1 MATEDARYRQS
12 TQYRLWSFSPG
23 KLASLRA
30 QTNELA
36 AASISAR
43 LAAARSSGSGANSDS
58 GNGNGSGSVAATPAP
73 LPDFLTPADEHQLL
87 TFYTVML
94 LKAATF
100 CELSSDARAS
110 AAVLLK
116 RFYVTNSIMTY
127 PPSTMIKTAL
137 FFGAKAEGHYLR
149 VGRIADRIKG
159 TTPEEILA
167 GEFLLCEGVRF
178 AFDVRHPFRALQGA
192 FMQLR
197 RCTADLDDDARL
209 GRAHDRAGAVLRFS
223 SLVTDVYFHYTP
235 SQIMMAALSI
245 ADHGLLERLI
255 QETFKRGGGSSSSTA
270 TPLAEDGAATPAT
283 TADGAAAVQPGG
295 KPARSG
301 RAKKSELERE
311 RIFGAEVR
319 EKVLAT
325 IAACRKMLETEPPER
340 EDEYYGTP
348 HEATLF
354 KPLQRKLKKCRDP
367 DRHDLVALQ
376 KARRE
381 RALNSI
387 DSDDEG
393 PGARPGAKKATVE
406 DDGAVFG
413 GPMLAAAAA
422 GDSSRDP
429 KRRKVSNDPFGPPL

>member
-36 AASISAR
+36 VASISSR
-43 LAAARSSGSGANSDS
+43 LAARNSGANSDS
-58 GNGNGSGSVAATPAP
+58 GTGSAATPAP

-110 AAVLLK
+110 AAVFLK

-149 VGRIADRIKG
+149 VGRIADKIKG

-178 AFDVRHPFRALQGA
+178 AFDVRHPFRGLQGA
-192 FMQLR
+192 FMELR
-197 RCTADLDDDARL
+197 RHDDLDDARL
-209 GRAHDRAGAVLRFS
+209 GRAHDRARAVLRFS
-223 SLVTDVYFHYTP
+223 SLVTDAYFHYTP

-245 ADHGLLERLI
+245 ADHGLLECLI
-255 QETFKRGGGSSSSTA
+255 QETFKRGGGGGTTA

-283 TADGAAAVQPGG
+283 EGAIQPN

-367 DRHDLVALQ
+367 DRNDLVALQ

-393 PGARPGAKKATVE
+393 PSARPGGKKATVE
-406 DDGAVFG
+406 NDGAVFG
-413 GPMLAAAAA
+413 GPMLAAA